1 MEIRFDDKVALVT
14 GASSGIGRA
23 TAREFAKAG
32 AKVVV
37 HYNVSQ
43 ADAEAVVDAISKEG
57 GEAIAL
63 QADVSRKEEVDALVQ
78 ATLRRF
84 GTIDILINN
93 AGALIKRESLEK
105 MEEVL
110 WDEVMNVNL
119 KSIFLVSQAVM
130 PIMKA
135 KKYGKI
141 INLTSI
147 AARVGGGVGAGHY
160 SASKGGI
167 LTLSKNMA
175 KELAPHGIIVNAISP
190 GIIDTRFHE
199 RFTTPEIFNKFR
211 ESVVLKRAGTSEEVA
226 WPILFLCSEYAAY
239 IVGET
244 IEINGGQLMD

>member
-1 MEIRFDDKVALVT
+1 MEIRFDNKVALVT

-23 TAREFAKAG
+23 TAREFARAG

-37 HYNVSQ
+37 HYNVSKD
-43 ADAEAVVDAISKEG
+43 DAEAVVDAISKEG
-57 GEAIAL
+57 GEALAL
-63 QADVSRKEEVDALVQ
+63 QADVSKKKEVEVLVKD
-78 ATLRRF
+78 TLDRF
-84 GTIDILINN
+84 GTIDFLINN
-93 AGALIKRESLEK
+93 AGALIKRETLEN
-105 MEEVL
+105 MEETL
-110 WDEVMNVNL
+110 WDEVMDVNL
-119 KSIFLVSQAVM
+119 KSIFLVSQAVI
-130 PIMKA
+130 PIMKE

-175 KELAPHGIIVNAISP
+175 KELAPHNIIVNAISP

-211 ESVVLKRAGTSEEVA
+211 ESVVLKRAGTAEEVA
-226 WPILFLCSEYAAY
+226 WPILFLCSEYAVY

>member
-1 MEIRFDDKVALVT
+1 MEIRFDNKVALVT

-23 TAREFAKAG
+23 TAREFARAG

-37 HYNVSQ
+37 HYNVSKD
-43 ADAEAVVDAISKEG
+43 DAEAVVDAISKEG
-57 GEAIAL
+57 GEALAL
-63 QADVSRKEEVDALVQ
+63 QADVSKKKEVEVLVKD
-78 ATLRRF
+78 TLDRF
-84 GTIDILINN
+84 GTIDFLINN
-93 AGALIKRESLEK
+93 AGALIKRETLEN
-105 MEEVL
+105 MEETL
-110 WDEVMNVNL
+110 WDEVMDVNL
-119 KSIFLVSQAVM
+119 KSIFLVSQAVI
-130 PIMKA
+130 PIMKE

-175 KELAPHGIIVNAISP
+175 KELAPHNIIVNAISP

-199 RFTTPEIFNKFR
+199 RFTSPEIFNKFR
-211 ESVVLKRAGTSEEVA
+211 ESVVLKRAGTAEEVA

>member
-1 MEIRFDDKVALVT
+1 MEIRFDNKVALVT

-23 TAREFAKAG
+23 SAKEFAKAG

-37 HYNVSQ
+37 HYNVSN
-43 ADAEAVVDAISKEG
+43 ADAEAVVDAIRKEG
-57 GEAIAL
+57 GEAVAL
-63 QADVSRKEEVDALVQ
+63 QADVSRKEEVEALVQ
-78 ATLRRF
+78 ATLERF
-84 GTIDILINN
+84 GTIDILVNN
-93 AGALIKRESLEK
+93 AGALIKRETLEN
-105 MEEVL
+105 MEEAL
-110 WDEVMNVNL
+110 WDEVMDVNL
-119 KSIFLVSQAVM
+119 KSIFLVSQAVI
-130 PIMKA
+130 PVMKA

-199 RFTTPEIFNKFR
+199 RFTTPEIFNKFK
-211 ESVVLKRAGTSEEVA
+211 ESVVLKRAGTAEEVA

>member
-1 MEIRFDDKVALVT
+1 MEIRFDNKVALVT

-23 TAREFAKAG
+23 TAREFARVG

-37 HYNVSQ
+37 HYNVSKTD
-43 ADAEAVVDAISKEG
+43 ADDVVEAISKEG

-63 QADVSRKEEVDALVQ
+63 QADVSKKEEVDALIH
-78 ATLRRF
+78 ATLKRF

-93 AGALIKRESLEK
+93 AGALIKRESLEN
-105 MEEVL
+105 MEEAL
-110 WDEVMNVNL
+110 WDEVMDVNL
-119 KSIFLVSQAVM
+119 KSIFLVSQAVI

-160 SASKGGI
+160 SASKGGV

-199 RFTTPEIFNKFR
+199 RFTSPEVFDKFR

>member
-1 MEIRFDDKVALVT
+1 MEIRFDNKVVLVT

-23 TAREFAKAG
+23 TAREFARAD

-37 HYNVSQ
+37 HYNVSKD
-43 ADAEAVVDAISKEG
+43 DAEAVVDTIRKEG

-63 QADVSRKEEVDALVQ
+63 QADVSKKEEVDTLVKE
-78 ATLRRF
+78 TINRF

-93 AGALIKRESLEK
+93 AGALIKRETLEN
-105 MEEVL
+105 MEEAL
-110 WDEVMNVNL
+110 WDEVMDVNL
-119 KSIFLVSQAVM
+119 KSIFLVSQAVI
-130 PIMKA
+130 PIMKE

-175 KELAPHGIIVNAISP
+175 KELAPYGIIVNAISP

-199 RFTTPEIFNKFR
+199 RFTSPEVFNKFR
-211 ESVVLKRAGTSEEVA
+211 ESVVLKRAGTAEEVA

>member
-1 MEIRFDDKVALVT
+1 MEIRFDNKVVLVT

-23 TAREFAKAG
+23 TAREFARAD
-32 AKVVV
+32 AEVVV
-37 HYNVSQ
+37 HYNVSKD
-43 ADAEAVVDAISKEG
+43 DAEAVVDTIRKEG

-63 QADVSRKEEVDALVQ
+63 QADVSKKEEVDTLVKE
-78 ATLRRF
+78 TINRF

-93 AGALIKRESLEK
+93 AGALIKRETLEN
-105 MEEVL
+105 MEEAL
-110 WDEVMNVNL
+110 WDEVMDVNL
-119 KSIFLVSQAVM
+119 KSIFLVSQAVI
-130 PIMKA
+130 PIMKE

-175 KELAPHGIIVNAISP
+175 KELAPYGIIVNAISP

-199 RFTTPEIFNKFR
+199 RFTSPEVFNKFR
-211 ESVVLKRAGTSEEVA
+211 ESVVLKRAGTAEEVA

>member
-1 MEIRFDDKVALVT
+1 MEIRFDNKVALVT

-37 HYNVSQ
+37 HYNVSKE
-43 ADAEAVVDAISKEG
+43 DAEAVVEAISKEG

-63 QADVSRKEEVDALVQ
+63 QADVSKKKEVDTLIK
-78 ATLRRF
+78 ATLDNY

-93 AGALIKRESLEK
+93 AGALIKRENLEN
-105 MEEVL
+105 MEEAL
-110 WDEVMNVNL
+110 WDEVMDVNL
-119 KSIFLVSQAVM
+119 KSIFLVSQAVI
-130 PIMKA
+130 PIMKD
-135 KKYGKI
+135 KRYGKI

-199 RFTTPEIFNKFR
+199 RFSSPEIFNKFL
-211 ESVVLKRAGTSEEVA
+211 ESVVLKRAGTAEEVA
-226 WPILFLCSEYAAY
+226 WPILFLCSDYAAY

>member
-1 MEIRFDDKVALVT
+1 MEIRFDNKVALVT

-23 TAREFAKAG
+23 AAREFAKAG

-37 HYNVSQ
+37 HYNVSKED
-43 ADAEAVVDAISKEG
+43 ADAVVAAISKEG
-57 GEAIAL
+57 GEALAL
-63 QADVSRKEEVDALVQ
+63 QADVSKKKEVDALVE
-78 ATLRRF
+78 ATIGRF

-93 AGALIKRESLEK
+93 AGALIKRESLEN
-105 MEEVL
+105 MEEAL
-110 WDEVMNVNL
+110 WDEVMDVNL
-119 KSIFLVSQAVM
+119 KSIFLVSQAVI
-130 PIMKA
+130 PIMKE

-175 KELAPHGIIVNAISP
+175 RELAPHGIIVNAISP

-199 RFTTPEIFNKFR
+199 RFTTPEIFNKFK
-211 ESVVLKRAGTSEEVA
+211 ESVVLKRAGTAEEVA

>member
-1 MEIRFDDKVALVT
+1 MEIRFDNKVVLVT

-23 TAREFAKAG
+23 TAREFAKNG

-37 HYNVSQ
+37 HYNVSRQ
-43 ADAEAVVDAISKEG
+43 DADAVVEEIRNGGGDAL
-57 GEAIAL
+57 AL
-63 QADVSRKEEVDALVQ
+63 QADVSKKPEVDHLIK
-78 ATLRRF
+78 ATLEKY

-93 AGALIKRESLEK
+93 AGALIQRETLEN
-105 MEEVL
+105 MEEAL
-110 WDEVMNVNL
+110 WDEVMDVNL
-119 KSIFLVSQAVM
+119 KSIFLVAQAVI

-199 RFTTPEIFNKFR
+199 RFTSPEVFNTFR
-211 ESVVLKRAGTSEEVA
+211 EAVLIKRAGTAEEVA

>member
-1 MEIRFDDKVALVT
+1 MEIKFEGKVVLVT

-23 TAREFAKAG
+23 AAREFAKAG
-32 AKVVV
+32 ARVAV
-37 HYNVSQ
+37 HYNVSK
-43 ADAEAVVDAISKEG
+43 ADAEAVVKVIAAEG
-57 GEAIAL
+57 GEAMAV
-63 QADVSRKEEVDALVQ
+63 QADVSKKQEVARMVK
-78 ATLRRF
+78 ATLDTF

-93 AGALIKRESLEK
+93 AGALIKRQNLEE
-105 MEEVL
+105 MDEEL
-110 WDEVMNVNL
+110 WDEVMDVNL
-119 KSIFLVSQAVM
+119 KSIFLVAQAVI
-130 PIMKA
+130 PVMKA
-135 KKYGKI
+135 KKFGKI

-175 KELAPHGIIVNAISP
+175 KELAPHGILVNAISP

-199 RFTTPEIFNKFR
+199 RFTSPELFDKFK
-211 ESVVLKRAGTSEEVA
+211 EQVVLKRAGTAEEVA
-226 WPILFLCSEYAAY
+226 WPILFLCSEYASY

>member
-1 MEIRFDDKVALVT
+1 MEIRFDNKVVLVT

-23 TAREFAKAG
+23 TAREFAKTG

-37 HYNVSQ
+37 HYNVSRQ
-43 ADAEAVVDAISKEG
+43 DADAVVEEIRNGGGDAL
-57 GEAIAL
+57 AL
-63 QADVSRKEEVDALVQ
+63 QADVSKKPEVDHLIK
-78 ATLRRF
+78 ATLEKY

-93 AGALIKRESLEK
+93 AGALIQRETLEN
-105 MEEVL
+105 MEEAL
-110 WDEVMNVNL
+110 WDEVMDVNL
-119 KSIFLVSQAVM
+119 KSIFLVAQAVI

-199 RFTTPEIFNKFR
+199 RFTSPEVFNTFR
-211 ESVVLKRAGTSEEVA
+211 EAVLIKRAGTAEEVA

>member
-190 GIIDTRFHE
+190 GIIDTRFPE

-211 ESVVLKRAGTSEEVA
+211 ESVVLKRAGTAEEVA

>member
-1 MEIRFDDKVALVT
+1 MEIRFDNKVALVT

-23 TAREFAKAG
+23 SAREFAKAG

-37 HYNVSQ
+37 HYNVSK
-43 ADAEAVVDAISKEG
+43 ADAEAVVDAIRKEG
-57 GEAIAL
+57 GEAVAL
-63 QADVSRKEEVDALVQ
+63 QADVSRKEEVEALVQ
-78 ATLRRF
+78 ATLERF

-93 AGALIKRESLEK
+93 AGALIKRETLEN
-105 MEEVL
+105 MEEAL
-110 WDEVMNVNL
+110 WDEVMDVNL
-119 KSIFLVSQAVM
+119 KSIFLVSQAVI
-130 PIMKA
+130 PVMKA

-199 RFTTPEIFNKFR
+199 RFTTPEIFNKFK
-211 ESVVLKRAGTSEEVA
+211 ESVVLKRAGTAEEVA

>member
-1 MEIRFDDKVALVT
+1 MEIKFDGKVVLVT

-23 TAREFAKAG
+23 AAREFAKAG
-32 AKVVV
+32 AKVAV
-37 HYNVSQ
+37 HYNVSK
-43 ADAEAVVDAISKEG
+43 ADAEKVVDAIIQNG
-57 GEAIAL
+57 GEAMAVR
-63 QADVSRKEEVDALVQ
+63 ADVSSKDEVARMVK
-78 ATLRRF
+78 ATLDTF

-93 AGALIKRESLEK
+93 AGALIKRQNLEE
-105 MEEVL
+105 MDEEL
-110 WDEVMNVNL
+110 WDEVMDVNL
-119 KSIFLVSQAVM
+119 KSIFLVAQAVI
-130 PIMKA
+130 PVMKA

-147 AARVGGGVGAGHY
+147 AARNGGGVGAGHY

-175 KELAPHGIIVNAISP
+175 KELAPHGILVNAISP
-190 GIIDTRFHE
+190 GIIETRFHE
-199 RFTTPEIFNKFR
+199 RFTSPELFDKFKQQ
-211 ESVVLKRAGTSEEVA
+211 VVLKRAGTAEEVA

>member
-1 MEIRFDDKVALVT
+1 MEIRFDNKVALVT

-23 TAREFAKAG
+23 TAREFARVG

-37 HYNVSQ
+37 HYNVSKTD
-43 ADAEAVVDAISKEG
+43 ADDVVVAISKEG

-63 QADVSRKEEVDALVQ
+63 QADVSKKEEVDALIH
-78 ATLRRF
+78 ATLKRF

-93 AGALIKRESLEK
+93 AGALIKRESLEN
-105 MEEVL
+105 MEEAL
-110 WDEVMNVNL
+110 WDEVMDVNL
-119 KSIFLVSQAVM
+119 KSIFLVSQAVI

-160 SASKGGI
+160 SASKGGV

-199 RFTTPEIFNKFR
+199 RFTSPEVFDKFR

>member
-1 MEIRFDDKVALVT
+1 MEIRFDNKVALVT

-23 TAREFAKAG
+23 AAREFAKVG

-43 ADAEAVVDAISKEG
+43 ADAEAVVEAISKEG
-57 GEAIAL
+57 GEATAL
-63 QADVSRKEEVDALVQ
+63 QADVSRKEEVEALVQ
-78 ATLRRF
+78 ATLKKF

-93 AGALIKRESLEK
+93 AGALIKRENLEN
-105 MEEVL
+105 MEEAL
-110 WDEVMNVNL
+110 WDEVMDVNL
-119 KSIFLVSQAVM
+119 KSIFLVSQAVI
-130 PIMKA
+130 PTMKA
-135 KKYGKI
+135 KRYGKI

-147 AARVGGGVGAGHY
+147 AARMGGGVGAGHY

-199 RFTTPEIFNKFR
+199 RFTSPEVFNKFR
-211 ESVVLKRAGTSEEVA
+211 ESVVLKRAGTAEEVA

>member
-1 MEIRFDDKVALVT
+1 MEIRFDNKVALVT

-23 TAREFAKAG
+23 SAKEFAKAG

-37 HYNVSQ
+37 HYNVSK

-57 GEAIAL
+57 GEAVAL
-63 QADVSRKEEVDALVQ
+63 QADVSRKEEVEALVQ
-78 ATLRRF
+78 ATLERF

-93 AGALIKRESLEK
+93 AGALIKRETLEN
-105 MEEVL
+105 MEEAL
-110 WDEVMNVNL
+110 WDEVMDVNL
-119 KSIFLVSQAVM
+119 KSIFLVSQAVI
-130 PIMKA
+130 PVMKA

-199 RFTTPEIFNKFR
+199 RFTTPEIFNKFK
-211 ESVVLKRAGTSEEVA
+211 ESVVLKRAGTAEEVA

-244 IEINGGQLMD
+244 LEINGGQLMD

>member
-1 MEIRFDDKVALVT
+1 MEIRFDNKVALVT

-23 TAREFAKAG
+23 SAKEFAKAG

-37 HYNVSQ
+37 HYNVSN
-43 ADAEAVVDAISKEG
+43 ADAEAVVDAIRKEG
-57 GEAIAL
+57 GEAVAL
-63 QADVSRKEEVDALVQ
+63 QADVSRKEEVEALVQ
-78 ATLRRF
+78 ATLERF

-93 AGALIKRESLEK
+93 AGALIKRETLEN
-105 MEEVL
+105 MEEAL
-110 WDEVMNVNL
+110 WDEVMDVNL
-119 KSIFLVSQAVM
+119 KSIFLVSQAVI
-130 PIMKA
+130 PVMKA

-199 RFTTPEIFNKFR
+199 RFTTPEIFNKFK
-211 ESVVLKRAGTSEEVA
+211 ESVVLKRAGTAEEVA

>member
-23 TAREFAKAG
+23 TAKEFAKAG
-32 AKVVV
+32 ARVVV
-37 HYNVSQ
+37 HYNVSKE
-43 ADAEAVVDAISKEG
+43 DAQAVVDAIGKEG

-63 QADVSRKEEVDALVQ
+63 QADVSRKEEVNALVKK
-78 ATLRRF
+78 TLDRF

-93 AGALIKRESLEK
+93 AGALIKRETLED
-105 MEEVL
+105 MEEAL
-110 WDEVMNVNL
+110 WDEVMDVNL
-119 KSIFLVSQAVM
+119 KSIFLVSQAVI
-130 PIMKA
+130 PVMKE

-175 KELAPHGIIVNAISP
+175 KELAPYGINVNAISP

-199 RFTTPEIFNKFR
+199 RFTSPEIFNKFL
-211 ESVVLKRAGTSEEVA
+211 ESVVLKRAGSAEEVA

-239 IVGET
+239 IIGET

>member
-1 MEIRFDDKVALVT
+1 VSKKKEVEVLV
-14 GASSGIGRA
+14 
-23 TAREFAKAG
+23 K
-32 AKVVV
+32 
-37 HYNVSQ
+37 
-43 ADAEAVVDAISKEG
+43 D
-57 GEAIAL
+57 
-63 QADVSRKEEVDALVQ
+63 
-78 ATLRRF
+78 TLDRF
-84 GTIDILINN
+84 GTIDFLINN
-93 AGALIKRESLEK
+93 AGALIKRETLEN
-105 MEEVL
+105 MEETL
-110 WDEVMNVNL
+110 WDEVMDVNL
-119 KSIFLVSQAVM
+119 KSIFLVSQAVI
-130 PIMKA
+130 PIMKE

-175 KELAPHGIIVNAISP
+175 KELAPHNIIVNAISP

-211 ESVVLKRAGTSEEVA
+211 ESVVLKRAGTAEEVA

>member
-1 MEIRFDDKVALVT
+1 MEIRFDNKVALVT

-211 ESVVLKRAGTSEEVA
+211 ESVVLKRAGTAEEVA

>member
-211 ESVVLKRAGTSEEVA
+211 ESVVLKRAGTAEEVA